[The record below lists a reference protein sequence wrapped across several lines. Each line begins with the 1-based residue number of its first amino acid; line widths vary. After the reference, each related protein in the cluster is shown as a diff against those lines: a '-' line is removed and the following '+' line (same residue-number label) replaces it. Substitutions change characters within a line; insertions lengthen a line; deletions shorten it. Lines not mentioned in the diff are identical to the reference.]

1 MNAVRCS
8 KHSVLEAC
16 HFRCHIEPFS
26 GSSGTD
32 IVSVVSAPH
41 PARYDPHRVS
51 VRWSLSGEMQ
61 QCLDPETCP
70 QSFLH
75 TCLCPKMGGWLV
87 LAAVAPDLAAVS

>member
-32 IVSVVSAPH
+32 IVSVVSGQRRIL
-41 PARYDPHRVS
+41 PAMTPTV
-51 VRWSLSGEMQ
+51 
-61 QCLDPETCP
+61 CL
-70 QSFLH
+70 
-75 TCLCPKMGGWLV
+75 
-87 LAAVAPDLAAVS
+87 